1 MNANNTGDTNALDFT
16 SCPDWGIGG
25 TYTADPS
32 TGVRT
37 RVVDD
42 STDAGAE
49 VTDSQAPTDA
59 VNDQPETPS
68 VKSVK
73 EKKNG

>member
-16 SCPDWGIGG
+16 NCPDWGIGG

-37 RVVDD
+37 RIVDSSD
-42 STDAGAE
+42 SAGAE
-49 VTDSQAPTDA
+49 MIDNQAQADAVTDQT
-59 VNDQPETPS
+59 ETPS